1 MSEVNSRICSFSVT
15 HSLATGHLELFFQ
28 RSAAHLPRSGT
39 GFKIASCRRQ
49 HCDLGCSCPALRPGM
64 FFAGIATAD
73 ALRRLASAYSNIT
86 SSHQRASLAAML
98 FSTSLLGN
106 NDKIPP
112 LQQSCR
118 GTRRSGI
125 FGIYSLYY
133 TCILALATD
142 LFRITANLQRT
153 TIVYCLFLVTSF
165 LISYIQR
172 IALPSASDSSRSH
185 IPRACVENSF
195 CMNGK

>member
-1 MSEVNSRICSFSVT
+1 MLFLDSSRPCNRTLGTVLPAFSG
-15 HSLATGHLELFFQ
+15 SSPAKRNWLQNRLL
-28 RSAAHLPRSGT
+28 RSS
-39 GFKIASCRRQ
+39 
-49 HCDLGCSCPALRPGM
+49 
-64 FFAGIATAD
+64 
-73 ALRRLASAYSNIT
+73 IT